1 MGCWQG
7 RDILALMVRMKKIA
21 VEERRLPMASLL
33 NTICE
38 EDCPTM
44 KEVNKGR
51 AREVVLYQMDEI
63 PLLVDA
69 FAKNSKNVGE
79 ILNMLRIM
87 LKA

>member
-1 MGCWQG
+1 
-7 RDILALMVRMKKIA
+7 
-21 VEERRLPMASLL
+21 MASLL

>member
-21 VEERRLPMASLL
+21 VEERRLPVASLL
-33 NTICE
+33 NTTCE
-38 EDCPTM
+38 EDCLIL
-44 KEVNKGR
+44 KEVNTGR

-69 FAKNSKNVGE
+69 FAKNRKDAE
-79 ILNMLRIM
+79 ETLNMLRIII
-87 LKA
+87 KA